1 MQPDYTDEQLI
12 DAAWHHP
19 TAMQWQPSERNPTCR
34 VTIRPKT
41 TKTPSGLIVP
51 PSLRGVI
58 PEGPTF
64 TVEFVCEFGTVD
76 GKPAFQITGRHGETR
91 KVVHQGWLQKRPV

>member
-1 MQPDYTDEQLI
+1 MQPDYDDETLI
-12 DAAWHHP
+12 RAAWNHP
-19 TAMQWQPSERNPTCR
+19 QARQWHPSEQQPTCK

-41 TKTPSGLIVP
+41 SGSGLILP
-51 PSLRGVI
+51 PRLQPI
-58 PEGPTF
+58 EGPTF